1 MMAHLGPVLDAAT
14 GEPRL
19 LAATRAV
26 ANAVNWY
33 QIYQGE
39 GVDPGLAEGMLAG
52 QIAGQAGILASET
65 LRTGL
70 FLLAPG
76 IHYPLHTHGASEI
89 YYCMS
94 GRLTLQHGTEGTPFE
109 LHPGDCSVTPANRL
123 HSLATGEKPVLL
135 IYVWIGD
142 VDAANWWW
150 ERRPEGG
157 WWRVNWSR
165 TPDGSWAKTCTEE
178 VTKAHLR
185 QAKADSGS
193 TYSKITRCD
202 QVTPSE
208 ITRSSNPSNLARSN
222 QVAWSLILLLMKKS
236 VPRAFEV
243 SWASTARAR

>member
-1 MMAHLGPVLDAAT
+1 MGANPASDSLTALAADLRRRSAADPALARFADQLDQVDRTSSRFDRPEPRTHATMAHLAPALAAAA

-26 ANAVNWY
+26 AGAVNWY

-52 QIAGQAGILASET
+52 QIAGQVGILASDR

-76 IHYPLHTHGASEI
+76 LHYPLHTHGAAEI
-89 YYCMS
+89 YYCLS
-94 GRLTLQHGTEGTPFE
+94 GRLTLQHGTKGTPFE

-123 HSLATGEKPVLL
+123 HSLDTGEAPVLL
-135 IYVWIGD
+135 FYVWIGD
-142 VDAANWWW
+142 IDAPNWWW

-165 TPDGSWAKTCTEE
+165 RPDGSWAKTVSEPVTE
-178 VTKAHLR
+178 AHLR
-185 QAKADSGS
+185 QANG
-193 TYSKITRCD
+193 
-202 QVTPSE
+202 
-208 ITRSSNPSNLARSN
+208 
-222 QVAWSLILLLMKKS
+222 
-236 VPRAFEV
+236 
-243 SWASTARAR
+243 

>member
-1 MMAHLGPVLDAAT
+1 MSKNLASDSLAALAADLRRRSADPALAPFADRLDQVDRTSARFERARPCTHPMMAHLGPVLDAAT

-135 IYVWIGD
+135 LYVWIGD

-165 TPDGSWAKTCTEE
+165 TPDGSWAKTCSEE
-178 VTKAHLR
+178 VTEAHLR
-185 QAKADSGS
+185 QANG
-193 TYSKITRCD
+193 
-202 QVTPSE
+202 
-208 ITRSSNPSNLARSN
+208 
-222 QVAWSLILLLMKKS
+222 
-236 VPRAFEV
+236 
-243 SWASTARAR
+243 